1 MTKQNKTQEQDTKVE
16 QNMESNQPNWQ
27 DKYARA
33 LADYQ
38 NLIRQHQK
46 DRQEYLKYA
55 NQSLIIE
62 LLPLIDSLD
71 LAANHGQDPGIVMI
85 AKQLKQ
91 TVESQGINFI
101 TPTQGEP
108 FDPQLHEC
116 VDLDSSSDS
125 QTETIAKN
133 VQSGARW
140 QDGQVIR
147 PAQVVVFRQ
156 ADQIDQSS
164 EPKKPVDSA

>member
-1 MTKQNKTQEQDTKVE
+1 MNKQVKTKNTPIEETLE
-16 QNMESNQPNWQ
+16 TNQPDWQ

-62 LLPLIDSLD
+62 LLPIIDSLD
-71 LAANHGQDPGIVMI
+71 LAALHGQDAGIVMI
-85 AKQLKQ
+85 SKQLKQ
-91 TVESQGINFI
+91 TLESQGINFI

-116 VDLDSSSDS
+116 VDLDQSADAPS
-125 QTETIAKN
+125 ETIAKN
-133 VQSGARW
+133 VQSGAMW

-156 ADQIDQSS
+156 TDESS
-164 EPKKPVDSA
+164 DSKKHLDTT